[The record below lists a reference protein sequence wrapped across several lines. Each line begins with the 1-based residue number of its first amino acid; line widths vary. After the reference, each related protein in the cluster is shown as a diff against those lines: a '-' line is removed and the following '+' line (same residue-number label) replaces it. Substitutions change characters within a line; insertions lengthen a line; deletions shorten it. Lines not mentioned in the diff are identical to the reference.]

1 MHSPGRVVGSG
12 IRSFGTNTGN
22 QSMKRGLYR
31 VREGAIQIDGLD
43 WVQEMQKLGAVGE

>member
-1 MHSPGRVVGSG
+1 
-12 IRSFGTNTGN
+12 
-22 QSMKRGLYR
+22 MKRGLYR